1 MDWASIITSIGFP
14 IAACIAMAMYCKTI
28 TDSYKKDIMEIIKN
42 NWDEMSKVTEAL
54 RENTEAIQGLRQYI
68 ERECRDENN

>member
-1 MDWASIITSIGFP
+1 MDWASIITSVGFP
-14 IAACIAMAMYCKTI
+14 IAACIAMALYCKTI

-54 RENTEAIQGLRQYI
+54 PENTEAIQGVRQSI
-68 ERECRDENN
+68 ERERRDEDN